1 MLYIT
6 NVTKVYKDDTE
17 SLSDVS
23 LTVSP
28 GEFVAI
34 TGHSGSGKTT
44 LIKLILAEEYPTEGS
59 IFYESQDIHSLSR
72 KDLIA
77 LRRRI
82 GAIFQDFRLI
92 KNKTVFENVAFAMEI
107 GDHSDE
113 DIKEYVPHVLEL
125 VSLSDKIHAFPE
137 TLSGGEKQRL
147 AIARAIIHQPELL
160 LADEPT
166 ASLDP
171 DSAHGVMQ
179 VLRKLSE
186 LGTTI
191 VMTTHTP
198 ELAEKYAK
206 RLIHLE
212 KGKVVK
218 DDKSHTHHTTHHNRK
233 THS

>member
-1 MLYIT
+1 MLYFT

-17 SLSDVS
+17 SLRDVS

-44 LIKLILAEEYPTEGS
+44 LMKLVLAEEAPTTGTV
-59 IFYESQDIHSLSR
+59 FFESQDIHSLSR

-77 LRRRI
+77 LRRRM
-82 GAIFQDFRLI
+82 GTIFQDFRLI
-92 KNKTVFENVAFAMEI
+92 KNKTVFENVSFAMEI
-107 GDHSDE
+107 GEHTDA
-113 DIKEYVPHVLEL
+113 DINEYVPHVLDL
-125 VSLSDKIHAFPE
+125 VSLSHKADSFPE

-171 DSAHGVMQ
+171 ESAHGVMQ
-179 VLRKLSE
+179 VLRKLSD

-198 ELAEKYAK
+198 ELAQKYAK
-206 RLIHLE
+206 RLVHLE
-212 KGKVVK
+212 KGQIVK
-218 DDKSHTHHTTHHNRK
+218 DDKHHNHK
-233 THS
+233 IHI

>member
-1 MLYIT
+1 MLYFT

-17 SLSDVS
+17 SLRDVS

-44 LIKLILAEEYPTEGS
+44 LIKLVLAEEAPTNGTV
-59 IFYESQDIHSLSR
+59 FFESQDIHSLSR
-72 KDLIA
+72 KDLIT
-77 LRRRI
+77 LRRRM

-107 GDHSDE
+107 GEHTDSD
-113 DIKEYVPHVLEL
+113 INEYVPHVLDL
-125 VSLSDKIHAFPE
+125 VSLTHKADSFPE

-179 VLRKLSE
+179 VLRKLSD

-191 VMTTHTP
+191 FMTTHTP
-198 ELAEKYAK
+198 ELAQKYAK

-212 KGKVVK
+212 KGQIVK
-218 DDKSHTHHTTHHNRK
+218 DDKHHN
-233 THS
+233 HSHNHKIHV

>member
-1 MLYIT
+1 MLYLT
-6 NVTKVYKDDTE
+6 NVTKIYKSDTE
-17 SLSDVS
+17 SLRDVS

-28 GEFVAI
+28 GEFVAV

-44 LIKLILAEEYPTEGS
+44 LMKLIIAEEAPTDGT
-59 IFYESQDIHSLSR
+59 IFYESQDIHTLSR
-72 KDLIA
+72 KDLIN

-82 GAIFQDFRLI
+82 GSIFQDFRLI

-107 GDHSDE
+107 GDHSDS
-113 DIKEYVPHVLEL
+113 DIYEYVPHVLEL
-125 VSLSDKIHAFPE
+125 VSLSHKADSFPDE
-137 TLSGGEKQRL
+137 LSGGEKQRL

-166 ASLDP
+166 SSLDP

-179 VLRKLSE
+179 VLRKLSD

-191 VMTTHTP
+191 IMTTHTP
-198 ELAEKYAK
+198 ELAEKYAR

-212 KGKVVK
+212 NGQVVR
-218 DDKSHTHHTTHHNRK
+218 DDKHHHNAHHK
-233 THS
+233 MHV

>member
-1 MLYIT
+1 MLYFT

-17 SLSDVS
+17 SLKDVS

-28 GEFVAI
+28 GEFVAV

-44 LIKLILAEEYPTEGS
+44 LMKLILAEEVPTDGTVY
-59 IFYESQDIHSLSR
+59 FESQDIHSMSR
-72 KDLIA
+72 KDLIN

-82 GAIFQDFRLI
+82 GTIFQDFRLI

-107 GDHSDE
+107 GEHTDE
-113 DIKEYVPHVLEL
+113 DINEYVPHVLEL
-125 VSLSDKIHAFPE
+125 VSLSNIANSFPD

-179 VLRKLSE
+179 VLRKLSD

-191 VMTTHTP
+191 IMTTHTP
-198 ELAEKYAK
+198 ELAQKYAK
-206 RLIHLE
+206 RLVHLE
-212 KGKVVK
+212 KGQIIR
-218 DDKSHTHHTTHHNRK
+218 DDKHHHPHK
-233 THS
+233 IHV

>member
-1 MLYIT
+1 MLYFT
-6 NVTKVYKDDTE
+6 NVTKVYPDDTE
-17 SLSDVS
+17 SLRDVS

-44 LIKLILAEEYPTEGS
+44 IMKLILAEEYPTNGS
-59 IFYESQDIHSLSR
+59 VFFESQDIHGLSR
-72 KDLIA
+72 KDLIT

-82 GAIFQDFRLI
+82 GTIFQDFRLI

-107 GDHSDE
+107 GEHTDE
-113 DIKEYVPHVLEL
+113 DITEYVPHVLEL
-125 VSLSDKIHAFPE
+125 VSLTHKADAFPE
-137 TLSGGEKQRL
+137 TLSGGERQRL

-179 VLRKLSE
+179 VLRKLSD

-198 ELAEKYAK
+198 EMAQKYAR

-212 KGKVVK
+212 NGRIVK
-218 DDKSHTHHTTHHNRK
+218 DDKYHNHK
-233 THS
+233 IHI

>member
-1 MLYIT
+1 MLYFT

-17 SLSDVS
+17 SLRDVS

-44 LIKLILAEEYPTEGS
+44 LMKLILAEEAPTDGTV
-59 IFYESQDIHSLSR
+59 FFESQDIHSMSR
-72 KDLIA
+72 KDLIN

-82 GAIFQDFRLI
+82 GTIFQDFRLI

-107 GDHSDE
+107 GDHSDA
-113 DIKEYVPHVLEL
+113 DINEYVPHVLDL
-125 VSLSDKIHAFPE
+125 VALSHKSNAFPE

-179 VLRKLSE
+179 VLRKLSD

-198 ELAEKYAK
+198 ELAQKYAK
-206 RLIHLE
+206 RSVHLE
-212 KGKVVK
+212 KGQVVK
-218 DDKSHTHHTTHHNRK
+218 DDKHHHNHK
-233 THS
+233 LHI

>member
-1 MLYIT
+1 MLYLTNIT
-6 NVTKVYKDDTE
+6 KTYSDETQ
-17 SLSDVS
+17 SLKNVS

-44 LIKLILAEEYPTEGS
+44 LMKLILAEEYPTEGT
-59 IFYESQDIHSLSR
+59 IYYESQDIHALSR
-72 KDLIA
+72 KDLIN
-77 LRRRI
+77 LRRKI
-82 GAIFQDFRLI
+82 GTIFQDFRLI

-107 GDHSDE
+107 GDHTDE

-125 VSLSDKIHAFPE
+125 VSLTDKAHAFPE

-171 DSAHGVMQ
+171 ESSHGVMQ
-179 VLRKLSE
+179 VLRKLSD

-191 VMTTHTP
+191 IMTTHTP
-198 ELAEKYAK
+198 ELAQKYA
-206 RLIHLE
+206 RRHVALE
-212 KGKVVK
+212 KGQIVK
-218 DDKSHTHHTTHHNRK
+218 DDRNFVNSSGSHKLHV
-233 THS
+233 

>member
-6 NVTKVYKDDTE
+6 NVTKVYQDDTE

-44 LIKLILAEEYPTEGS
+44 LMKLILAEEYPTSGTV
-59 IFYESQDIHSLSR
+59 FYESQDIHSLPR

-82 GAIFQDFRLI
+82 GTIFQDFRLI

-107 GDHSDE
+107 GNHTDD
-113 DIKEYVPHVLEL
+113 DIHEYVPHVLDL
-125 VSLSDKIHAFPE
+125 VSLSDKAHAFPE

-179 VLRKLSE
+179 VLKKLSE

-198 ELAEKYAK
+198 DLAQKYAK
-206 RLIHLE
+206 RLVHLE
-212 KGKVVK
+212 KGKVVR
-218 DDKSHTHHTTHHNRK
+218 DDKYHHAVGHHHRK
-233 THS
+233 THL

>member
-1 MLYIT
+1 MLYFT

-17 SLSDVS
+17 SLRDVS

-44 LIKLILAEEYPTEGS
+44 LMKLVLAEEVPTSGTV
-59 IFYESQDIHSLSR
+59 FFESQDIHSLSR
-72 KDLIA
+72 KDLIN

-82 GAIFQDFRLI
+82 GTIFQDFRLI

-107 GDHSDE
+107 GEHTDSD
-113 DIKEYVPHVLEL
+113 INEYVPHVLDL
-125 VSLSDKIHAFPE
+125 VSLTHKANSFPE

-171 DSAHGVMQ
+171 ESSHGVMQ
-179 VLRKLSE
+179 VLRKLSD

-198 ELAEKYAK
+198 ELAQKYAK
-206 RLIHLE
+206 RLVHLE
-212 KGKVVK
+212 KGQVVK
-218 DDKSHTHHTTHHNRK
+218 DDKYHNHNHK
-233 THS
+233 IHV

>member
-1 MLYIT
+1 MLYFT
-6 NVTKVYKDDTE
+6 NVTKIYKDETE
-17 SLSDVS
+17 SLKDIS

-44 LIKLILAEEYPTEGS
+44 LMKLILAEESPTSGT
-59 IFYESQDIHSLSR
+59 IYFESQDIHSLPR

-82 GAIFQDFRLI
+82 GTIFQDFRLI
-92 KNKTVFENVAFAMEI
+92 KNKTVFENVSFSMEI
-107 GDHSDE
+107 GDHTDN

-125 VSLSDKIHAFPE
+125 VSLSHKANSFPDS
-137 TLSGGEKQRL
+137 LSGGEKQRL

-166 ASLDP
+166 SSLDP
-171 DSAHGVMQ
+171 ESAHGVMQ
-179 VLRKLSE
+179 VLRKLSD

-191 VMTTHTP
+191 LMTTHTA
-198 ELAEKYAK
+198 ELAQKYAK
-206 RLIHLE
+206 RSIHLE
-212 KGKVVK
+212 KGQIIR
-218 DDKSHTHHTTHHNRK
+218 DDKHHHSHK
-233 THS
+233 IHS

>member
-1 MLYIT
+1 MLYFT

-17 SLSDVS
+17 SLRDVS

-44 LIKLILAEEYPTEGS
+44 LMKLILAEEVPTSGTVY
-59 IFYESQDIHSLSR
+59 FESQDIHSMSR
-72 KDLIA
+72 KDLIK

-82 GAIFQDFRLI
+82 GTIFQDFRLI

-107 GDHSDE
+107 GEHTDD
-113 DIKEYVPHVLEL
+113 DIKEYVPHVLDL
-125 VSLSDKIHAFPE
+125 VSLSHKINSFPE
-137 TLSGGEKQRL
+137 NLSGGEKQRL

-171 DSAHGVMQ
+171 ESAHGVMQ
-179 VLRKLSE
+179 VLRKLSD

-198 ELAEKYAK
+198 ELAQKYAK

-212 KGKVVK
+212 KGQIIR
-218 DDKSHTHHTTHHNRK
+218 DDKHHHSHKIHV
-233 THS
+233 

>member
-17 SLSDVS
+17 SLNDVS

-44 LIKLILAEEYPTEGS
+44 LMKLILAEEYPTGGS

-72 KDLIA
+72 KELIA

-82 GAIFQDFRLI
+82 GTIFQDFRLI

-107 GDHSDE
+107 GDHTDD
-113 DIKEYVPHVLEL
+113 DILEYVPHVLEL
-125 VSLSDKIHAFPE
+125 VSLTDKMHAFPS

-179 VLRKLSE
+179 VLHKLSE
-186 LGTTI
+186 LGTT
-191 VMTTHTP
+191 VLMTTHTP
-198 ELAEKYAK
+198 ELARKYAK
-206 RLIHLE
+206 RMIHLE
-212 KGKVVK
+212 KGRVVK
-218 DDKSHTHHTTHHNRK
+218 DDKHHHTTHHK
-233 THS
+233 TQT

>member
-1 MLYIT
+1 MLYFT
-6 NVTKVYKDDTE
+6 NVTKVYKNDIE
-17 SLSDVS
+17 SLRDVS

-28 GEFVAI
+28 GEFIAI

-44 LIKLILAEEYPTEGS
+44 LMKLILAEEAPTTGT
-59 IFYESQDIHSLSR
+59 IYFESQDIHSLSR
-72 KDLIA
+72 KDLIT

-82 GAIFQDFRLI
+82 GTIFQDFRLI

-107 GDHSDE
+107 GDHTDA
-113 DIKEYVPHVLEL
+113 DILEYVPHVLEL
-125 VSLSDKIHAFPE
+125 VSLTHKADSFPDQ
-137 TLSGGEKQRL
+137 LSGGERQRL

-179 VLRKLSE
+179 VLSKLAN

-191 VMTTHTP
+191 FMTTHTP
-198 ELAEKYAK
+198 ELAQKYAK
-206 RLIHLE
+206 RLVHLE
-212 KGKVVK
+212 KGQIIR
-218 DDKSHTHHTTHHNRK
+218 DDKHHYNHK
-233 THS
+233 THM